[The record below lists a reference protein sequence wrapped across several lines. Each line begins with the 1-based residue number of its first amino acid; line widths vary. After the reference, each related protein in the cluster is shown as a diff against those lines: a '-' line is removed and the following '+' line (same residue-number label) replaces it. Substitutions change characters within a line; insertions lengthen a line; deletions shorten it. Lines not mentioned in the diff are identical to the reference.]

1 MELTK
6 KDIPL
11 LEKHFG
17 IVFPG
22 AMDVLPA
29 AFRDDYG
36 MAMDTAGPLVTV
48 SNSGIPNF
56 LLTYVD
62 PELVR
67 VLTTP
72 MQGAVILGESK
83 KGDWTTLNAVF
94 PVVESDGEVSSYGD
108 FNNNGRSGAN
118 TNFPQRQSYH
128 YQTMT
133 EWGERELEIMGQ
145 AKINWAAE
153 QNIASALVLNK
164 FQDNSYFFG
173 VSGLQNYGLLNDPNL
188 SAPVT
193 PGATG
198 TGSGTTWDTKD
209 GQAIYDDIAQ
219 RLFGQLVSQT
229 RGLVTRRDKM
239 KLCMSPEIE
248 VNLTKT
254 NQYNVNVTDLLA
266 KNFPNLTIVTAVQY
280 ATASGQ
286 LVQLIAD
293 SVEGQN
299 VGTVAFTEKLRAHAI
314 VRETSSFKQ
323 KKSQGTWGAIIKVP
337 MGIASMIGA

>member
-1 MELTK
+1 MKRNQDLA
-6 KDIPL
+6 L

-22 AMDVLPA
+22 AMDYLPDE
-29 AFRDDYG
+29 FRADYG
-36 MAMDTAGPLVTV
+36 LAMDAAGPLVTV
-48 SNSGIPNF
+48 SNAGIPGY
-56 LLTYVD
+56 LLNYID
-62 PELVR
+62 PELTR

-83 KGDWTTLNAVF
+83 KGDWTTLTATF
-94 PVVESDGEVSSYGD
+94 PVVESTGEVSSYGD
-108 FNNNGRSGAN
+108 FNNNGRAGAN

-133 EWGERELEIMGQ
+133 EWGERELEMAGQ
-145 AKINWAAE
+145 AKINWASE
-153 QNIASALVLNK
+153 LSIASALVLNK

-173 VSGLQNYGLLNDPNL
+173 IAGLQNYGLLNDPNL
-188 SAPVT
+188 SAPIA

-198 TGSGTTWDTKD
+198 TGSGTLWSTKD
-209 GQAIYDDIAQ
+209 GQQVYDDISQ
-219 RLFGQLVSQT
+219 RLFAQLVSQT

-254 NQYNVNVTDLLA
+254 NQYNVNVADLLA
-266 KNFPNLTIVTAVQY
+266 KNFPNLTVETAVQY
-280 ATASGQ
+280 ATGSGQ
-286 LVQLIAD
+286 LVQLI
-293 SVEGQN
+293 VESIDGQN
-299 VGTVAFTEKLRAHAI
+299 VGSAAFTEKMRAHAI
-314 VRETSSFKQ
+314 ERKTSSFLQ

-337 MGIASMIGA
+337 MAIAGMIGV

>member
-1 MELTK
+1 MKRNQDLA
-6 KDIPL
+6 L

-22 AMDVLPA
+22 AMDYLPEE
-29 AFRDDYG
+29 FRYDYG
-36 MAMDTAGPLVTV
+36 MAMDAAGPLVTV
-48 SNSGIPNF
+48 SNSGIPSF
-56 LLTYVD
+56 LLNYID
-62 PELVR
+62 PELTR

-83 KGDWTTLNAVF
+83 KGDWTTETATF
-94 PVVESDGEVSSYGD
+94 PVVESTGEVSSYGD
-108 FNNNGRSGAN
+108 FNNNGRAGAN

-133 EWGERELEIMGQ
+133 EWGERELEKAGQ

-153 QNIASALVLNK
+153 LNIASALVLNK

-173 VSGLQNYGLLNDPNL
+173 IAGLQNYGLLNDPNL
-188 SAPVT
+188 SAPIA

-198 TGSGTTWDTKD
+198 TGSGTLWSTKD
-209 GQAIYDDIAQ
+209 GQQVYDDISQ
-219 RLFGQLVSQT
+219 RLYGQLVTQT

-254 NQYNVNVTDLLA
+254 NQYNVNVADLLA
-266 KNFPNLTIVTAVQY
+266 KNFPNLTVETAVQY
-280 ATASGQ
+280 ATGSGQ
-286 LVQLIAD
+286 LVQLIAESID
-293 SVEGQN
+293 GQN
-299 VGTVAFTEKLRAHAI
+299 VGTAAFTEKMRAHAI
-314 VRETSSFKQ
+314 VRDTSSFKQ

-337 MGIASMIGA
+337 MAIAAMIGV